1 MLSVRT
7 NIASLRAQNAL
18 ERNSRANNTAATR
31 LSTGYRVN
39 SAMDDAAGLQIAT
52 RLSAQSSGMTMAMR
66 NIQNGISLMQVAD
79 TVAGSM
85 VDVFNRMQDLAIQA
99 ADASTTLA
107 DKTALQGEFVAL
119 FWHAWD
125 VVATTYNGESLY
137 VDTGAAGSDKLMQ
150 PLKFQIGDSSSE
162 VLTGDIRSSL
172 LNTLGVGLAYSNSQ
186 LDDVLTAHASDA
198 IDNMSQAINAWAGV
212 RSATG
217 AVANTLEHAYN
228 NLSTMLSNTTAAKGR
243 IMDTDYA
250 TESANATSS
259 QMLMQSGTSM
269 LRQANSTAQLTL
281 SLIS

>member
-1 MLSVRT
+1 
-7 NIASLRAQNAL
+7 
-18 ERNSRANNTAATR
+18 
-31 LSTGYRVN
+31 
-39 SAMDDAAGLQIAT
+39 MDDAAGLQIAT

-85 VDVFNRMQDLAIQA
+85 VDVFSRMHDLAIQA
-99 ADASTTLA
+99 ADASTTQA
-107 DKTALQGEFVAL
+107 DREALQGEFVAL

-125 VVATTYNGESLY
+125 VVATKYNGESLY

-150 PLKFQIGDSSSE
+150 PLKFQIGDSSSD
-162 VLTGDIRSSL
+162 VLAGDIRSSL
-172 LNTLGVGLAYSNSQ
+172 LNTLGVGLAYSNAD

-198 IDNMSQAINAWAGV
+198 IDNMSQAIDAWAGV

-228 NLSTMLSNTTAAKGR
+228 NLSTMLTNTTAARGR

-259 QMLMQSGTSM
+259 QMLMQSATSM
-269 LRQANSTAQLTL
+269 LKQSASTTQLTL
-281 SLIS
+281 SLISQ